1 MMNKQ
6 TTLQKAF
13 HFFLTKMIVG
23 IAVIVAL
30 VALVELLRS
39 FLLDKTNLSSD
50 TKAVTTAITE
60 AITAVAAYIFLFRV
74 YDKRQI
80 NELSRAKFINVAI
93 TGFLTGILLQT
104 LFILVIYIAGTYSV
118 VHVNPASTLIAP
130 FAFALT
136 AGFIAEIIMIG
147 IVFRL
152 LEKQTGTVI
161 ALSIFI
167 LLFAVLHIKTKGAT
181 FVSVSA
187 TAMQAGFMLPAAYVF
202 SRSLWLPIFLH
213 FGWDFAEPGIFGG
226 INPSSSLTHGL
237 LASKIAGNS
246 LLTGGE
252 TGPQGSLTSLLLCLL
267 LGFIFLVL
275 ARQKT
280 NLINRFDEQL
290 LPTRASYVK
299 RL

>member
-1 MMNKQ
+1 MGKQ
-6 TTLQKAF
+6 TTMQKGF
-13 HFFLTKMIVG
+13 QFFLTKMFVG
-23 IAVIVAL
+23 IAIIVGL
-30 VALVELLRS
+30 VALVEFLRS
-39 FLLDKTNLSSD
+39 FLLDKTNLSND
-50 TKAVTTAITE
+50 TKALTTSITE
-60 AITAVAAYIFLFRV
+60 AVIAVAAYIVLFKV

-80 NELSRAKFINVAI
+80 HELSRTKFTSNAI

-104 LFILVIYIAGTYSV
+104 LFILVIYIAGTYSI
-118 VHVNPASTLIAP
+118 VHVNSASTLIAP

-136 AGFIAEIIMIG
+136 AGFVAEIIIIG

-152 LEKQTGTVI
+152 LEKQTGTAI

-167 LLFAVLHIKTKGAT
+167 LLFALLHIKTNGAT

-237 LASKIAGNS
+237 LTSKIAGNS

-252 TGPQGSLTSLLLCLL
+252 TGPQDSLTSLLLCLL
-267 LGFIFLVL
+267 LGIIFLLL
-275 ARQKT
+275 ARQRN
-280 NLINRFDEQL
+280 NLIKQ
-290 LPTRASYVK
+290 P
-299 RL
+299 